1 MKANPRFAEFQSA
14 FKIHAKDW
22 LKPWAGDG
30 WRFQDI
36 EFPTSKEILSG
47 EGAQLFGGRLNFKG
61 TFPVVYGSISENT
74 ALKESE
80 ARANRY
86 GLVVRKPRILV
97 AIELKLQKVLDLREA
112 TVRKLLGITL
122 KELQH
127 EDWEKLQD
135 KGTEALSQALGRAAF
150 ELGAEAILIP
160 SFAHRGGVN
169 VAWFPRNKV
178 KGSSAAIHE
187 GSKLPK
193 ASRKTAP

>member
-1 MKANPRFAEFQSA
+1 MKANPRYSEFQSA
-14 FKIHAKDW
+14 
-22 LKPWAGDG
+22 LKAHAGDWFG
-30 WRFQDI
+30 PWEGDSWRFQDI
-36 EFPTSKEILSG
+36 EFPTAKEILSG
-47 EGAQLFGGRLNFKG
+47 RGAELCGGRLNFRG
-61 TFPVVYGSISENT
+61 SFPVVYGSIAEDT

-80 ARANRY
+80 ARAKRY

-97 AIELKLQKVLDLREA
+97 AIELKLQRVLDLRRA
-112 TVRKLLGITL
+112 DVRRHLGITL

-135 KGTEALSQALGRAAF
+135 RGTESLSQALGRAAF
-150 ELGAEAILIP
+150 DLGAEAVMIP

-178 KGSSAAIHE
+178 KGSGASIHE

-193 ASRKTAP
+193 AGKKGTS